1 MKLVL
6 FSDLHLDTVF
16 AWTEDVGVARKF
28 RDALRAAL
36 LKTLQLAKST
46 GADAILCAGDLYE
59 HDRFSPDTQAFLSRC
74 FAEVDLPVVIAPGN
88 HDWYGPSSIYRSA
101 RWTPNVHI
109 FSTSRLEPLELAD
122 GLTLWGAAHCAPAG
136 TEGFLRDFRVDRGGV
151 NLALFH
157 GSERSF
163 LAQQG
168 DKKMPHAPFDAEE
181 IERAGLQHAFVG
193 HYHCPRDGQ
202 WHTYP
207 GNPEFLSFGETGKRG
222 PVVITIHPDGTIERE
237 RHIVAAMKVHDILV
251 DISGCSD
258 RQDVID
264 RVEKEIA
271 GLDGIARI
279 TLSGEMA
286 AEIDIRT
293 SDLKEI
299 RSSLET
305 CIIRLS
311 DLRVAYDFLAM
322 EKEPTVRGQF
332 VRDVLATS
340 LGEEERRR
348 IIVTGLR
355 ALEGRDDLEVA

>member
-46 GADAILCAGDLYE
+46 EAHAILCAGDLYE
-59 HDRFSPDTQAFLSRC
+59 HDRFSPDTQAFLSRS
-74 FAEVDLPVVIAPGN
+74 FAEADLPVVIAPGN
-88 HDWYGPSSIYRSA
+88 HDWYGPASIYRSA
-101 RWTPNVHI
+101 RWAPNVHI

-136 TEGFLRDFRVDRGGV
+136 TEGFLRDFRVNRGGV

-168 DKKMPHAPFDAEE
+168 DKKMPHAPFDAQE

-193 HYHCPRDGQ
+193 HYHCPRDGE

-207 GNPEFLSFGETGKRG
+207 GNPEFLSFGETGERG
-222 PVVITIHPDGTIERE
+222 PVVVTIHPDGTIERE
-237 RHIVAAMKVHDILV
+237 RHHVAAMKVHDIVV
-251 DISGCSD
+251 DVTGCSD
-258 RQDVID
+258 RQDVLD
-264 RVEKEIA
+264 RVEKQIA

-279 TLSGEMA
+279 TLTGEMA
-286 AEIDIRT
+286 AEVDLRLN
-293 SDLKEI
+293 DLKEI
-299 RSSLET
+299 HSSLET
-305 CIIRLS
+305 SIVRLS
-311 DLRVAYDFLAM
+311 NLRVAYDFLAIQ
-322 EKEPTVRGQF
+322 KAPTVRGQF
-332 VRDVLATS
+332 VRDVLAAS
-340 LGEEERRR
+340 LDEVEQQR
-348 IIVTGLR
+348 ILVTGLR
-355 ALEGRDDLEVA
+355 ALDGRDDLEVA